1 MASAIDTAKN
11 MAKQTAQSQK
21 DAAATNLGEMAGAL
35 RGAAGQMSER
45 NQPGLGRVAEDA
57 ASGLERISQKLRTQD
72 IDGLVREAEEF
83 ARAQPIAFFG
93 LALAAGF
100 LGVRY
105 LKSSQRTQ
113 S

>member
-1 MASAIDTAKN
+1 MASPIDIAKD

-21 DAAATNLGEMAGAL
+21 DAAASNLGEMAGAL
-35 RGAAGQMSER
+35 RGAAGRMSEQ
-45 NQPGLGRVAEDA
+45 NQPALGRVAERA
-57 ASGLERISQKLRTQD
+57 AGGLERMSEKLRSQD
-72 IDGLVREAEEF
+72 IDGLLREAEDF
-83 ARAQPIAFFG
+83 ARAQPVAFFG

-105 LKSSQRTQ
+105 LKSSQTR